1 MHEEMFVSMC
11 GRTLCR
17 GQRLDTKHMHS
28 TLLTINDVNSIV
40 TQPDRYI
47 QDFHIL
53 LHWQSPDTSLSFK
66 SQFLCHFH
74 NTTTVTGMISP
85 WRSKS
90 KEDNSCCRH
99 WVKHTDFSILPTK
112 KTLKMTKKD
121 HIIIQHLSH
130 VFLVMR
136 ILLKCHRDNIPS
148 KHNSTKKVVLRHTD
162 WWPHPTS
169 Q

>member
-40 TQPDRYI
+40 TQPDRYSKT
-47 QDFHIL
+47 F
-53 LHWQSPDTSLSFK
+53 TSSSTDRHQTHHYRLNHSFYAI
-66 SQFLCHFH
+66 SN